1 MEQVLIRNLPDGTKS
16 SLRARA
22 ARNHRSVEAEA
33 RTILTAALAAPEQT
47 LVDLLVDPRPE
58 ADFDWHP
65 EPIRFEVREVD
76 F

>member
-16 SLRARA
+16 NLQARA

-33 RTILTAALAAPEQT
+33 RAILTAALAAPEHT
-47 LVDLLVDPRPE
+47 LVDLLADARPE
-58 ADFDWHP
+58 ADFDWQP
-65 EPIRFEVREVD
+65 EPLRLEVREVD